1 MVKIYLK
8 NARGIEAQYLLDLR
22 IGLSIRIQALN
33 SALSHL
39 SGVAI
44 NSSSSGYEIARGFAQ
59 KMINYVEGKEL
70 YLTADYSLV
79 SYQATIAKYL
89 GGTNL
94 FTSQNFAGV
103 SKLLNVLLANGESE
117 LADLLICQPSM
128 LEVKNATLGWGAFN
142 SFEIFLIKLIFKTEN
157 QQTYW
162 DTIREFFKNYVPI
175 YFCPYC
181 NYDSVEHIKSISGS
195 AYTSA
200 LDHFHSQTDFPLLC
214 YSFYNLIPSDTNC
227 NSFKKH
233 TKKFSTKYHLHPYL
247 FDYGQH
253 ANFKAIYLPPFTQ
266 VMDIELIVNASVG
279 TEMYEKMM
287 GDVLSYTPGHKNGN
301 INVFKINEL
310 YKGRDFKKNAKQT
323 LDALRDMSS
332 NLNTLKKLMG
342 IFVLSEYRRKKAYQS
357 WYSDKIQSSFSKT
370 EFCNDRFSKLKRD
383 LHDNHISKLPI
394 IKSYIGNLIDEDN
407 ELD

>member
-8 NARGIEAQYLLDLR
+8 DAKGIEAQYLLSVQ
-22 IGLSIRIQALN
+22 IGLSIRIQALKSVLN
-33 SALSHL
+33 HL
-39 SGVAI
+39 SGSAI
-44 NSSSSGYEIARGFAQ
+44 NSSSPGYEIARGFAE
-59 KMINYVEGKEL
+59 KIINHVEGKEL
-70 YLTADYSLV
+70 YLPGDYNLSPY
-79 SYQATIAKYL
+79 SATIAKYL

-94 FTSQNFAGV
+94 FIFQNFAGV
-103 SKLLNVLLANGESE
+103 SKLINELLANGESQ
-117 LADLLICQPSM
+117 LADLLICQPAK
-128 LEVKNATLGWGAFN
+128 LEAKNITLGWGAFN

-162 DTIREFFKNYVPI
+162 DTIREFFRNYVPI

-181 NYDSVEHIKSISGS
+181 NYDSVEHVKSMSGS

-233 TKKFSTKYHLHPYL
+233 KKKFSTIYHLHPYL

-253 ANFKAIYLPPFTQ
+253 ANFKATYLPPFKQ
-266 VMDIELIVNASVG
+266 VIDIELIVNASIG

-287 GDVLSYTPGHKNGN
+287 GDVTVYTPGHKNGN

-310 YKGRDFKKNAKQT
+310 YKGRDFKKNAKHT

-342 IFVLSEYRRKKAYQS
+342 FFVLSEDRRKKAYQS
-357 WYSDKIQSSFSKT
+357 WYSDKIQSPFSKT
-370 EFCNDRFSKLKRD
+370 EFTNDRFSKLKRD
-383 LHDNHISKLPI
+383 LHDNHVSKLPI
-394 IKSYIGNLIDEDN
+394 VKLYIGNLINEDN
-407 ELD
+407 GLD